1 MSLCNHYL
9 VHQNLNSL
17 FVFAPIHPHSKGQ
30 TMNDNH
36 KDIVAAIILGL
47 SLCAGLLAYFDI
59 LVK

>member
-1 MSLCNHYL
+1 M
-9 VHQNLNSL
+9 QQL
-17 FVFAPIHPHSKGQ
+17 FTSGSYKGQ